1 MVWTVLF
8 LALLAIMFVVL
19 WPFLRPNFE
28 ETPKETPSDWTRQS
42 LKAALAAVD
51 KDEARGVLSGDAADS
66 QRADIAQ
73 QAELAFTK
81 GETGETDE
89 NTDLNRRDAQGRAG
103 FICVAG
109 ILLLAPVLLW
119 GGYMHLGTKNPQDA
133 ERAALKTAELETA
146 AQQTLTIE
154 AAVLKIEARL
164 KEMPEEGLLWA
175 ALGDLKNRQADYV
188 GAEAAFEQA
197 LRYSD
202 ESSEG
207 ATAASS
213 EERARLWLV
222 LAMTRRTQGRPLSD
236 PSVVAP
242 LKKSLELDPSS
253 PAAILLA
260 RIQEETP

>member
-1 MVWTVLF
+1 MIWMVLL
-8 LALLAIMFVVL
+8 LALIAIMIVVL
-19 WPFLRPNFE
+19 WPFLRPKSE
-28 ETPKETPSDWTRQS
+28 DMQSDWTRQS

-51 KDEARGVLSGDAADS
+51 KDEARGVLSVDAADA
-66 QRADIAQ
+66 QRTDIAR
-73 QAELAFTK
+73 QADLAFKKGGLSETGKNFHLK
-81 GETGETDE
+81 GETVK
-89 NTDLNRRDAQGRAG
+89 GRAG

-119 GGYMHLGTKNPQDA
+119 GGYMELGTKNPQAA
-133 ERAALKTAELETA
+133 EKAALQNAEKGTAG
-146 AQQTLTIE
+146 QQTLTIE
-154 AAVLKIEARL
+154 AAIVKIEARL
-164 KEMPEEGLLWA
+164 EQTPEEGLLWA
-175 ALGDLKNRQADYV
+175 ALGDLKNRQADFV

-197 LRYSD
+197 LRYSA
-202 ESSEG
+202 ESSEE
-207 ATAASS
+207 T
-213 EERARLWLV
+213 ARLWLV